1 MSRHRTKLGA
11 TLAQSL
17 TAGLTLALIA
27 LVLVAS
33 SPNASAQ
40 ATPTPLPPGPVSLT
54 VSPKTLSFGTVT
66 YAVPGSN
73 NRTLYLT
80 ITNPKKNKKAT
91 IVASVVGTEG
101 FSASSS
107 CNNATIPAGGK
118 LKCAITYTP
127 TGLGTVSGTLVVTD
141 NAANSPQTVTVS
153 GTGRRRKKIPPP
165 TPTATATATATATPT
180 PTPTA
185 TATATATATRTPTPT
200 ATATATA
207 TATPT
212 PTRTPTATATPS
224 SMPTPV
230 RTAACSGSGTTISC
244 SSITPNAGDALAIVA
259 GCTGWNEPIVSVTDS
274 QGNTWS
280 LAKEQIDGSGSA
292 DNAVYYTNNVKGS
305 ADTVAIQCTY
315 NYGGGA
321 VGNITE
327 WNGALTLNTT
337 NSLRDPG
344 IASTTVS
351 SNSTGPVSDG
361 HEVVIGSET
370 DDDATNQS
378 VSPSSGFTALN
389 QPTNSGSGELN
400 AAYLI
405 DPTTAAQT
413 LNYTLTTA
421 EHWASAI
428 ASLEL
433 SPLGST
439 PSPTATPTGS
449 APTPTPT
456 IVTATPTPTSISRTA
471 TPTPTVSQS
480 ATASPSASATST
492 GAAAVAA
499 TPGITNVQP
508 AGLNLGAE
516 AFYGPAWFRN
526 NVIENPGFEPVT
538 SARVIDAQLA
548 TSSIFCDTVNYY
560 NFPANFYNGATFEDV
575 YSSVS
580 SNVGKTG
587 TITAYDPTG
596 AGCSNGNPKWTYS
609 ANFTIQTDDQIVVH
623 ASGNLPSSAAGCT
636 YGFSCGP
643 AVQWWFP
650 NDAQWTTSSDQEP
663 DGDGVQSLQLNL
675 DGNTHDFN
683 FYFDSLGGPQ
693 NYVLI
698 NGNWTFSIWSKAVSA
713 TSPSC
718 TATVQRLGVQTFF
731 TNTWTPGTSWTQH
744 VVNFTGTDSTVPV
757 GVNDLTI
764 QCSGSGSGAAI
775 RLDDAYLG
783 PASKT
788 DVWRSALVSTLQE
801 IHPGY
806 LRDNQGAQGDSYA
819 NAFSDPAARQQ
830 AYKTNWSSNNYIY
843 SIPEFFDLNHQVG
856 SRPWIVIP
864 VNLLDSEYTALGTA
878 LASLQATYDFPEVL
892 LEFGDED
899 WNGAMCQGVC
909 FDQGGAVGSAAAM
922 ASYYAITQRA
932 YSEIEAAAGSGANL
946 KFVGGAEW
954 GSPPG
959 DYGMTQAAAG
969 IPISSYVDAAPY
981 FDWCQNDGD
990 STATS
995 EANLWND
1002 PQGDTAESTMATAA
1016 SALAALGMKAA
1027 WYEMGPNTLGGT
1039 ATTAD
1044 RLSIVAGA
1052 GTAGAEAQTIL
1063 RSLNAGVPVMN
1074 SWQLIQPNTGTI
1086 ADYWGCG
1093 NTSPPA
1099 GTTTPL
1105 WGVVNFLDTP
1115 VMRPRALALDLLN
1128 NYAIGGNFYP
1138 VTGTPSGITAG
1149 AFLQSDG
1156 WHLALTNSNS
1166 TPTNVSIQFPNA
1178 SNALPGASQQV
1189 TFTNVTDTNEGT
1201 TPAVTIGAG
1210 PAITKNSA
1218 SEVTVA
1224 VPAYGVVAANP

>member
-127 TGLGTVSGTLVVTD
+127 TGLGAVSGTLVVTD

-200 ATATATA
+200 ATATAT
-207 TATPT
+207 
-212 PTRTPTATATPS
+212 PS

-280 LAKEQIDGSGSA
+280 LAKEQTTGSGSA
-292 DNAVYYTNNVKGS
+292 DNAIYYTNSVAGS
-305 ADTVAIQCTY
+305 ADTVTIQCTN

-344 IASTTVS
+344 IVSTAVS

-433 SPLGST
+433 SPVGST
-439 PSPTATPTGS
+439 PSPTATPSGS

-456 IVTATPTPTSISRTA
+456 SVTATPTPTSISTTA

-480 ATASPSASATST
+480 GTASPSPSATST

-499 TPGITNVQP
+499 TPGITNVQT

-516 AFYGPAWFRN
+516 VYYGPAWFRN
-526 NVIENPGFEPVT
+526 NVLENPGFEPVT
-538 SARVIDAQLA
+538 SGRVIDALLP
-548 TSSIFCDTVNYY
+548 TSTTFCDVVNYY
-560 NFPANFYNGATFEDV
+560 NFPANFYAGATFEDV

-609 ANFTIQTDDQIVVH
+609 ASFTIQTDDQIVVH
-623 ASGNLPSSAAGCT
+623 ASGNLPSPAAGCT
-636 YGFSCGP
+636 YSPSCGP
-643 AVQWWFP
+643 AAMWWFP
-650 NDAQWTTSSDQEP
+650 NDAQWTTSTDQEP

-675 DGNTHDFN
+675 DGNAHTFN
-683 FYFDSLGGPQ
+683 FYFDALGGPQ

-698 NGNWTFSIWSKAVSA
+698 NGNWTFSIWSKAVGA

-718 TATVQRLGVQTFF
+718 TVTLAREGVQTFF

-744 VVNFTGTDSTVPV
+744 VVNFTGTDSTTPV
-757 GVNDLTI
+757 GTNDLYI

-783 PASKT
+783 PASTT
-788 DVWRSALVSTLQE
+788 DVWRSALVSTLQQ

-806 LRDNQGAQGDSYA
+806 LRDQQGGQGDSYA

-830 AYKTNWSSNNYIY
+830 AYHGNWAGNSNLY

-856 SRPWIVIP
+856 SRPWIVLP
-864 VNLLDSEYTALGTA
+864 VNLLDSEYTALGNA

-892 LEFGDED
+892 LEFGVED
-899 WNGAMCQGVC
+899 WNGEMCGGVC
-909 FDQGGAVGSAAAM
+909 FDQGGNVSNIYTGIS
-922 ASYYAITQRA
+922 QRA
-932 YSEIEAAAGSGANL
+932 FSIIQAAAGASANL
-946 KFVGGAEW
+946 KYVGGAQW

-959 DYGMTQAAAG
+959 DAG
-969 IPISSYVDAAPY
+969 IVYTSSQVPIATYVDSAPY
-981 FDWCQNDGD
+981 FDWCENSTD

-1002 PQGDTAESTMATAA
+1002 PNGDTAQATMAQAVAA
-1016 SALAALGMKAA
+1016 IAGAGQKVA
-1027 WYEMGPNTLGGT
+1027 WYEMGPSTLGGSAST
-1039 ATTAD
+1039 AQ
-1044 RLSIVAGA
+1044 RIPIIAGA

-1074 SWQLIQPNTGTI
+1074 SWQLIQPSMNAVDNYYFCTG
-1086 ADYWGCG
+1086 DP
-1093 NTSPPA
+1093 NPPA
-1099 GTTTPL
+1099 GTTAPL

-1115 VMRPRALALDLLN
+1115 VMRPRALALELLN

-1138 VTGTPSGITAG
+1138 VTGTPSGVTAG

-1178 SNALPGASQQV
+1178 SSALPGASQQV
-1189 TFTNVTDTNEGT
+1189 TFSNVTDTNEGA